1 MAASGES
8 IFIKDMKGHGYLP
21 EAVLNWV
28 ALMGWS
34 FDDQTEFFTL
44 EDLIEKFSIKKLNP
58 KNAAIDYK
66 KLDHFNGLHIRSLD
80 VPELARRIG
89 PFFVKAGYEVP
100 LGDLEK
106 IAELLQPRLVTLD
119 EAVEWMQFFVKD
131 EISPTVESLVVKGI
145 DANQALEVA
154 EKLFVILDSAK
165 AFTHEEIE
173 QPIRDLASD
182 MELKVGQVF
191 GVLRMAI
198 TDQQVSPPLIESMD
212 LLGREKTLERLGN
225 AMILLKKSVEA
236 GA

>member
-1 MAASGES
+1 
-8 IFIKDMKGHGYLP
+8 
-21 EAVLNWV
+21 
-28 ALMGWS
+28 
-34 FDDQTEFFTL
+34 
-44 EDLIEKFSIKKLNP
+44 
-58 KNAAIDYK
+58 
-66 KLDHFNGLHIRSLD
+66 LD